1 MYKIRK
7 IKTAS
12 GKTAVQV
19 ITYIDRKTKIIK
31 HIGSA
36 DSNHRIK
43 FLEEEAKSFIES
55 IQPPLFNSSSIP
67 SFEIIDTKR
76 NLLYKTLHNRYQQI
90 FKNINHKLLQD
101 LCIIRIAEPASKMQS
116 LRLLRRYFGI
126 DYSLENLYRKLPN
139 ILKLKKDIENASI
152 KVAKERLNFDF
163 TFVLYDVTTLHFETN
178 RDDDLRKCGFSKD
191 GKFHK
196 PQILIGLIVTK
207 EGFPVG
213 LQVFEGNKFEGHTLL
228 PSILQFKQDNSVKNL
243 TVVADAAMISKEN
256 IAVLKQNQ
264 LNYIVGARIN
274 NMPQEIINEIENNI
288 RKGKD
293 LFRLKNNK
301 EYLVCEFS
309 RKRYNKDKHEL
320 EKQIYKAEASIK
332 YPSKMLNRYKFVK
345 KNSKDKYELNK
356 ELIKKTKKLLG
367 VKGYVTNLESQS
379 DIQIVEKYKQLWNVE
394 KSFRMAKNDLEA
406 RPIYHRKED
415 SIKAHILICF
425 MAMCVSRLMEIDSN
439 MSIKRIIETL
449 KTVIDGE
456 ICINETGE
464 TFYAPGKIDS
474 MTEELLKLLNLSY

>member
-1 MYKIRK
+1 MYKVRK

-19 ITYIDRKTKIIK
+19 VLYQNNKRDIIK

-36 DSNHRIK
+36 SSNHGLK
-43 FLEEEAKSFIES
+43 VLEEEARAFIEEKTPS
-55 IQPPLFNSSSIP
+55 LFNHLSKPPL
-67 SFEIIDTKR
+67 EIVGTKHR
-76 NLLYKTLHNRYQQI
+76 LLYECLSQRHQQI

-101 LCIIRIAEPASKMQS
+101 LCIIRITEPASKMQS
-116 LRLLRRYFGI
+116 LRLLKRYFGVE
-126 DYSLENLYRKLPN
+126 YSLENLYRKLPN

-152 KVAKERLNFDF
+152 KIAKERLNFDF

-178 RDDDLRKCGFSKD
+178 RHDDLRKCGFSKD

-213 LQVFEGNKFEGHTLL
+213 FQVFEGNKFEGHTLL
-228 PSILQFKQDNSVKNL
+228 PSILQFKQDNKVKNL

-256 IAVLKQNQ
+256 ITVLKQNN

-274 NMPQEIINEIENNI
+274 NMPKETINEIEKNI
-288 RKGKD
+288 KKGKD

-320 EKQIYKAEASIK
+320 EKQLKKAEVSIK
-332 YPSKMLNRYKFVK
+332 SPSKILNRYKFVR
-345 KNSKDKYELNK
+345 KNNKDKYELNK
-356 ELIKKTKKLLG
+356 ELINKTKKLLG
-367 VKGYVTNLESQS
+367 VKGYITNLEGQS
-379 DIQIVEKYKQLWNVE
+379 DVQIVEKYKQLWNVE

-425 MAMCVSRLMEIDSN
+425 MAMCVSRLMEIDSS
-439 MSIKRIIETL
+439 MSIKKIVETL
-449 KTVIDGE
+449 KTVVDGE
-456 ICINETGE
+456 MRVNKTRE
-464 TFYAPGKIDS
+464 TFYVPGEIK
-474 MTEELLKLLNLSY
+474 EEVKNLLKLLDLPH

>member
-7 IKTAS
+7 TKTAS

-19 ITYIDRKTKIIK
+19 ITYINRKTKIIK
-31 HIGSA
+31 HVGSA
-36 DSNHRIK
+36 SSNHRIG
-43 FLEEEAKSFIES
+43 FLEKEAERFIKN
-55 IQPPLFNSSSIP
+55 IQPSLFGCSSTP
-67 SFEIIDTKR
+67 SFETIDTKH
-76 NLLYKTLHNRYQQI
+76 NLLYKTLRKRYQQI

-101 LCIIRIAEPASKMQS
+101 LCVIRITEPASKMHS
-116 LRLLRRYFGI
+116 LRLLKRYFGVE
-126 DYSLENLYRKLPN
+126 YSLENLYRKLPN
-139 ILKLKKDIENASI
+139 ILKLKKDIEKASI
-152 KVAKERLNFDF
+152 KVAKEILNFDF

-178 RDDDLRKCGFSKD
+178 KHDDLRKCGFSKD

-228 PSILQFKQDNSVKNL
+228 PSILQFKQDNKVKDL

-256 IAVLKQNQ
+256 VAVLKQNN

-274 NMPQEIINEIENNI
+274 NMPKETIDEIEKNI
-288 RKGKD
+288 KKGKD

-301 EYLVCEFS
+301 EHLVCEFS

-320 EKQIYKAEASIK
+320 EKQLKKAEVSIK
-332 YPSKMLNRYKFVK
+332 SPSKILSRYKFVR
-345 KNSKDKYELNK
+345 KNNKDKYELNK
-356 ELIKKTKKLLG
+356 ELIDKTKKLLG
-367 VKGYVTNLESQS
+367 VKGYITNLEGQS
-379 DIQIVEKYKQLWNVE
+379 DVQIVERYKQLWNVE

-439 MSIKRIIETL
+439 MSIKKIVENL
-449 KTVIDGE
+449 KAVVDGE
-456 ICINETGE
+456 IRVNETSE
-464 TFYAPGKIDS
+464 TFYVPGEIK
-474 MTEELLKLLNLSY
+474 EEMKNLLKLLDLPH